1 MKCFENAGCEIIVM
15 PLTQY
20 DETLPSFE
28 GRKSGDG
35 NAGG

>member
-1 MKCFENAGCEIIVM
+1 MKCFENAGSEIIVM

-20 DETLPSFE
+20 DETFPSFE
-28 GRKSGDG
+28 GKSGDG